1 MNLEKHNKGFT
12 LVEILVTLAIASIVM
27 TVVYVVYTSSLRSYT
42 TQDVAAGVQQ
52 SIRVGIEYM
61 AHDIRMAGFA
71 PVKGSTFGIEEAG
84 ASKIRFTLDTIDT
97 TLVPPNY
104 NGVIND
110 DASERI
116 TYIFDA
122 GNRRL
127 IRILDEAL
135 GTESQTVLL
144 DNVTA
149 LSFRYFDE
157 AENDLGL
164 PVPALNLGDIRGID
178 ITLTLREP
186 AGRSAPVER
195 TITQRVLSRNLGL

>member
-1 MNLEKHNKGFT
+1 LEKHNKGFT
-12 LVEILVTLAIASIVM
+12 LVEILVTLAIVSIVM
-27 TVVYVVYTSSLRSYT
+27 TVVYVVYTSSIRSYT

-52 SIRVGIEYM
+52 SIRVGIEYV

-71 PVKGSTFGIEEAG
+71 PITGDNFGIEEAA

-97 TLVPPNY
+97 TLAPPDY
-104 NGVIND
+104 NGVIDD

-116 TYIFDA
+116 TYLFDS
-122 GNRRL
+122 GNRLL
-127 IRILDEAL
+127 IRILDEDKD
-135 GTESQTVLL
+135 TESELTLL

-164 PVPALNLGDIRGID
+164 PVPALNLEDIRGID
-178 ITLTLREP
+178 ITLTIRES
-186 AGRSAPVER
+186 AGRGDPVER
-195 TITQRVLSRNLGL
+195 TITQRILSRNIGL

>member
-1 MNLEKHNKGFT
+1 MKKHNRGFT
-12 LVEILVTLAIASIVM
+12 LVEVLVTLAIVSIVM
-27 TVVYVVYTSSLRSYT
+27 TVVYVVYASSVRSYT

-52 SIRVGIEYM
+52 SIRVGIEYV

-71 PVKGSTFGIEEAG
+71 PTTGDNFGIEEAA

-97 TLVPPNY
+97 SLAPPDY
-104 NGVIND
+104 NGVIDD

-116 TYIFDA
+116 TYLFDS

-127 IRILDEAL
+127 IRILDEDKD
-135 GTESQTVLL
+135 TESELTLL

-164 PVPALNLGDIRGID
+164 PVPALNLEDIRGID
-178 ITLTLREP
+178 ITLTIRES
-186 AGRSAPVER
+186 AGRGDPVER
-195 TITQRVLSRNLGL
+195 TITQRILSRNIGL